1 MTTKDYF
8 LYKKLIF
15 SVLYKISNLN
25 TWRRSFLLEIFTQF
39 LSIKGR
45 INFLQLARH
54 GKYSELRY
62 RQQFEKRFDVLEF
75 NKTLVSEHNR
85 LSIAWLMDT
94 LRPSWSARESCDRSP
109 TGSWPMP
116 GLPKRHSS
124 IPLGSWIGSD
134 QSLSRGCPLEVSL
147 PRATEKGAGQTQ
159 KRSQKHR
166 GGK

>member
-75 NKTLVSEHNR
+75 NKPLVSEHKR

-94 LRPSWSARESCDRSP
+94 LRPSWGAREYCAQSTTGRSEC
-109 TGSWPMP
+109 
-116 GLPKRHSS
+116 RE
-124 IPLGSWIGSD
+124 
-134 QSLSRGCPLEVSL
+134 RGCPYV
-147 PRATEKGAGQTQ
+147 
-159 KRSQKHR
+159 
-166 GGK
+166 